1 MCSVQ
6 GWAACQKTPLIP
18 LWYKMVAK
26 HFAWY
31 IPAQLLC
38 CGLLHTMMSST
49 THNDELY
56 YTQWWALLHI
66 MMSSTTHNDELYY
79 TQWWALLHTM
89 MSSTTHNDELYYTQ
103 WWALLHTM
111 MSSTTHNDELYYTQW
126 WALLHTMMSS
136 TTHNDELYYTQWW
149 AFVVHAP
156 RMQHFRGAQ
165 CQFNMRH
172 AYTETNYVTL
182 VVYFNSILICL
193 HIIYTCK

>member
-103 WWALLHTM
+103 WWA
-111 MSSTTHNDELYYTQW
+111 
-126 WALLHTMMSS
+126 
-136 TTHNDELYYTQWW
+136 
-149 AFVVHAP
+149 FVVHAP